1 MSAPETISVRL
12 TEEVAGYVDTR
23 PVLAQRFRL
32 HELVDMI
39 LATTGKN
46 ASRITEILRSG
57 TCTYNTYRYWW
68 DGFVLEADALAAV
81 LAEFP
86 DPDPARPFRPEACT
100 WVLLASVEEP
110 IPHTLTL
117 DRATASRR
125 RWFRRESFWDFLLQ
139 LAQMK
144 SPAYRDYSYYHRGD
158 LFACALATREL
169 ALLDLQAARLG
180 PRGLR
185 QQLARVA
192 WQRMEL
198 FCPRRKEAS

>member
-1 MSAPETISVRL
+1 MGVPQRIPVRL

-23 PVLAQRFRL
+23 PVLGQSFTL

-46 ASRITEILRSG
+46 PVRVAAILRSG

-68 DGFVLEADALAAV
+68 DGIALDAGVLAAV

-86 DPDPARPFRPEACT
+86 DPDPARPFRPEVCT
-100 WVLLASVEEP
+100 WVMLASGDQP

-117 DRATASRR
+117 DPTTAARR
-125 RWFRRESFWDFLLQ
+125 RWFRRESFWDFLLAF
-139 LAQMK
+139 AQMK
-144 SPAYRDYSYYHRGD
+144 SPSYRDYSYYHHGD
-158 LFACALATREL
+158 LYACALAPRDL
-169 ALLDLQAARLG
+169 VLLDLQAARLS
-180 PRGLR
+180 PRDLR
-185 QQLARVA
+185 QRLARAV

-198 FCPRRKEAS
+198 FCPRGG